1 MPIHAY
7 FLNANAALIVM
18 GLALSNCCDFQF
30 NVLVFG
36 HQGLNE
42 PNVVD
47 NGDKE
52 WDTIDEHKISR

>member
-47 NGDKE
+47 NGDE
-52 WDTIDEHKISR
+52 